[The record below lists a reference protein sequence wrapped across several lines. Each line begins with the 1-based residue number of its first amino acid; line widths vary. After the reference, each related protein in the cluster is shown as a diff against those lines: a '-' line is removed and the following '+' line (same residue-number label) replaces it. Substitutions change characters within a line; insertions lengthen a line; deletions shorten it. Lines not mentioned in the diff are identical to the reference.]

1 MMVIIIQIEPRWAT
15 NEIIKESADRA
26 VAARRGESSLDRN
39 WPVIGADWPQAHRQ
53 GGRGHCA
60 PGTPDPLP
68 GSISIPNPFSLTT
81 RCLFIPVRYA
91 DVRSTQWVSLSSR
104 GSRDGRGGRD
114 ELRFTRSTR

>member
-39 WPVIGADWPQAHRQ
+39 WPVIRADWPQAHRQ

-60 PGTPDPLP
+60 PGTPDTLP
-68 GSISIPNPFSLTT
+68 GSISIPNPFSLET
-81 RCLFIPVRYA
+81 RCLFILVRYA

-104 GSRDGRGGRD
+104 GSREGRKG
-114 ELRFTRSTR
+114 